1 MDHIQ
6 ELKSRLFWIAVY
18 FVGFSGLAYS
28 YFPELS
34 KALILPLG
42 NEKLYYMTPAG
53 GLSFILKVCMY
64 VGLIACMPVIIY
76 HLYRFIAPVLKKTTL
91 RAVLGFTF
99 ASVMLAGLGIAFAYF
114 VSLPA
119 ALHFLTTVTVE
130 QITAM
135 ITIDSY
141 LSFVIAYLFAGALL
155 FQLPLILLMI
165 DTVTPLPP
173 RRLMGLQR
181 HMIIASFVIAA
192 IVSPTPDVINQT
204 LLAAPM
210 VVMYQVGIILIAWRQ
225 ALRRRSKKP
234 AQKITSHSEAHWEL
248 PVFEAP
254 SEPEISASVHAP
266 QKSVRMKSIDG
277 FHRPTPHPR
286 SLVPLVVP
294 ERPAVV
300 RPTERPVRRSIDGF
314 FS

>member
-34 KALILPLG
+34 KALISPLG

-76 HLYRFIAPVLKKTTL
+76 HLYKFIAPVLKKTTL

-99 ASVMLAGLGIAFAYF
+99 ASVVLAAMGIAFAYF

-130 QITAM
+130 QVSAM

-210 VVMYQVGIILIAWRQ
+210 VVMYQVGIIMIAWRR
-225 ALRRRSKKP
+225 ALRGRRKKSIQEVVTHP
-234 AQKITSHSEAHWEL
+234 DVHWEI
-248 PVFEAP
+248 PVFESITEQEAP
-254 SEPEISASVHAP
+254 RVIEVPQSVMRA
-266 QKSVRMKSIDG
+266 KSVDG
-277 FHRPTPHPR
+277 FHRSSPRPR

-294 ERPAVV
+294 ERPAAA
-300 RPTERPVRRSIDGF
+300 RPGERPARRSIDGIL
-314 FS
+314 S

>member
-34 KALILPLG
+34 KALISPLG

-76 HLYRFIAPVLKKTTL
+76 HLYKFIAPVLKKTTL
-91 RAVLGFTF
+91 RAVLGFTL
-99 ASVMLAGLGIAFAYF
+99 ASVVLAVLGIAFAYF
-114 VSLPA
+114 ISLPA

-130 QITAM
+130 QISAM

-210 VVMYQVGIILIAWRQ
+210 VVMYQVGIILIAWRR
-225 ALRRRSKKP
+225 ALQGKRAKP
-234 AQKITSHSEAHWEL
+234 VQEAITHRDVHWEI
-248 PVFEAP
+248 PVFESTTEREASRPGEAP
-254 SEPEISASVHAP
+254 NPVM
-266 QKSVRMKSIDG
+266 RTKSIDG
-277 FHRPTPHPR
+277 FQRSAPRPR

-294 ERPAVV
+294 KRPVAARPA
-300 RPTERPVRRSIDGF
+300 ERQARRSIDGIL
-314 FS
+314 S